1 MSTEGA
7 QAVSTSRGTSVS
19 AAPMSIGGKP
29 YSQRAIMS
37 LVKRPVGTVRN
48 PWSYSA
54 LSSNVCASARGERRS
69 AFSPSC
75 IIPRTI
81 REHAIP
87 CTTRIQLDLMSVYSS
102 AE

>member
-7 QAVSTSRGTSVS
+7 QAVSTSRGRSVS

-48 PWSYSA
+48 HWT
-54 LSSNVCASARGERRS
+54 SSTLPSDVCASARGERRS
-69 AFSPSC
+69 AFSPSR

-87 CTTRIQLDLMSVYSS
+87 CTTRMQLEMMSVYSS